1 MNVDR
6 FHLYRQMFRSRRFEE
21 AVNRLWHEGY
31 VLAEMHPSLGEEGI
45 AAGVVAAL
53 EEGDALALEHRSPAP
68 LVIRGADLF
77 SVLVEMLGEREPARP
92 RAAGPTAVGFAL
104 AAERLSPGKIAV
116 AFLGD
121 GTINPTTLLESMR
134 LAVAARL
141 AVIFVGKG
149 GELGER
155 ARAVGMEVAEV
166 DGSDAVAVAEAA
178 QAAVERARRG
188 LGPSFVR
195 AHSGR
200 PLVRSGRAGRL
211 ASTPNPRRR
220 DPVKR
225 LRRQLARY
233 GTRLDLLE
241 REVESEIEHVL
252 ARAARG
258 R

>member
-141 AVIFVGKG
+141 AVLFVGKG

-178 QAAVERARRG
+178 WRCHHEAFATGQGE
-188 LGPSFVR
+188 
-195 AHSGR
+195 
-200 PLVRSGRAGRL
+200 
-211 ASTPNPRRR
+211 AS
-220 DPVKR
+220 
-225 LRRQLARY
+225 
-233 GTRLDLLE
+233 
-241 REVESEIEHVL
+241 
-252 ARAARG
+252 
-258 R
+258 

>member
-141 AVIFVGKG
+141 AVLFVGKG
-149 GELGER
+149 GELG
-155 ARAVGMEVAEV
+155 
-166 DGSDAVAVAEAA
+166 
-178 QAAVERARRG
+178 ERARRG